1 MKDKYGTYIQKL
13 MSLVLDKEQEEFV
26 KNMSWE
32 ELKKIRDGLSG
43 FLEKRKL
50 KEPHEK
56 QENPKQQL
64 LFD

>member
-1 MKDKYGTYIQKL
+1 MTDKYGSYIQKL
-13 MSLVLDKEQEEFV
+13 MSIILDKEQEEFV
-26 KNMSWE
+26 RNMSWE
-32 ELKKIRDGLSG
+32 ELKHIRDGLSS
-43 FLEKRKL
+43 FLEKRKP

>member
-1 MKDKYGTYIQKL
+1 MTDKYGSYIQKL
-13 MSLVLDKEQEEFV
+13 MSVIMDDEQEEFV
-26 KNMSWE
+26 KNMSWG
-32 ELKKIRDGLSG
+32 ELTQIRDGLSG
-43 FLEKRKL
+43 FLEKRKP

>member
-1 MKDKYGTYIQKL
+1 MTDKYGSYIQKL
-13 MSLVLDKEQEEFV
+13 MSVILDEEQEEFV

-32 ELKKIRDGLSG
+32 ELKQIRDGLSG
-43 FLEKRKL
+43 FLEKRKP

-56 QENPKQQL
+56 KENPKQQL

>member
-1 MKDKYGTYIQKL
+1 MKDKYGVYVQKL
-13 MSLVLDKEQEEFV
+13 MSIVLDEEQEEFI
-26 KNMSWE
+26 KNMSWN
-32 ELKKIRDGLSG
+32 ELRHIRDGLSS
-43 FLEKRKL
+43 FLEKQRP

>member
-1 MKDKYGTYIQKL
+1 MTNKYGSYIQKL
-13 MSLVLDKEQEEFV
+13 MSVVLDDEQEEFV
-26 KNMSWE
+26 KKMSWE
-32 ELKKIRDGLSG
+32 ELKKIRDGVSE
-43 FLEKRKL
+43 FLEKRKP

>member
-1 MKDKYGTYIQKL
+1 
-13 MSLVLDKEQEEFV
+13 MSVILDEEQEEFV

-32 ELKKIRDGLSG
+32 ELKQIRDGLNG
-43 FLEKRKL
+43 FLEKRKP

>member
-1 MKDKYGTYIQKL
+1 MTDKYGSYIQKL
-13 MSLVLDKEQEEFV
+13 MSVILDEEQEEFV
-26 KNMSWE
+26 RNMSWG
-32 ELKKIRDGLSG
+32 ELNKIKDDLSI

>member
-1 MKDKYGTYIQKL
+1 MTDKYGSYIQKL
-13 MSLVLDKEQEEFV
+13 MSVILDEEQEEFV
-26 KNMSWE
+26 KKMSWE

-43 FLEKRKL
+43 FLEKRKP

>member
-1 MKDKYGTYIQKL
+1 MTDKYGVYIQKL
-13 MSLVLDKEQEEFV
+13 MTIILDEEQEEFV

-32 ELKKIRDGLSG
+32 ELKQIRDGLSG
-43 FLEKRKL
+43 FLEKRKP